1 MKSLQILGRVTSA
14 IVFVAIFMFKMMY
27 YIGRVRSGWFTN
39 GWCIPWISISL
50 AISLA
55 PMVCIFISSMMLK
68 KPFSAVLQIVGGCL
82 LAANLLFEGVSILG
96 AAMCLDN
103 DWMDICVQMMV
114 CHILGVM
121 ALILGALGTKKRK

>member
-1 MKSLQILGRVTSA
+1 MKSLRILGRVTSA
-14 IVFVAIFMFKMMY
+14 VMFVAIFMFKMMY

-55 PMVCIFISSMMLK
+55 PMICIFISSMMLK

>member
-1 MKSLQILGRVTSA
+1 MKSLRILGRVTSA
-14 IVFVAIFMFKMMY
+14 IMFVAIFMFKMMY

-96 AAMCLDN
+96 AAMCLDS

-121 ALILGALGTKKRK
+121 ALIFGVLGTKKGK

>member
-1 MKSLQILGRVTSA
+1 MKSLRILGRVTSA
-14 IVFVAIFMFKMMY
+14 IMFVAIFMFKMMY

>member
-14 IVFVAIFMFKMMY
+14 MVFAAIFVFKMMY
-27 YIGRVRSGWFTN
+27 YIGRIRSGWFTN

-50 AISLA
+50 AISLS
-55 PMVCIFISSMMLK
+55 PMICIFISSMMLK
-68 KPFSAVLQIVGGCL
+68 KMVSAVLLIVGGCL
-82 LAANLLFEGVSILG
+82 LAANLLFEGVSIFE
-96 AAMCLDN
+96 AAMCLDS

-121 ALILGALGTKKRK
+121 ALVLGVLGTKKRK

>member
-1 MKSLQILGRVTSA
+1 MKSLRILGRVTSA
-14 IVFVAIFMFKMMY
+14 VMFVAIFMFKMMY

-82 LAANLLFEGVSILG
+82 LAANLLFEGVSIFG
-96 AAMCLDN
+96 AAMCLDS

>member
-1 MKSLQILGRVTSA
+1 MKSLRILGRMTSA
-14 IVFVAIFMFKMMY
+14 VMFVAIFMFKMMY

-55 PMVCIFISSMMLK
+55 PMICIFISSMMLK
-68 KPFSAVLQIVGGCL
+68 KSFSAVLQIVGGCL

-96 AAMCLDN
+96 AAMCLDS

-114 CHILGVM
+114 CHILGVT
-121 ALILGALGTKKRK
+121 ALILGVLGTKKRK

>member
-1 MKSLQILGRVTSA
+1 MKSLRILGRVTSA
-14 IVFVAIFMFKMMY
+14 IMFVAIFMFKMMY

-55 PMVCIFISSMMLK
+55 PMICIFISSMILK
-68 KPFSAVLQIVGGCL
+68 KSFSAVLQIVGGCL

>member
-1 MKSLQILGRVTSA
+1 MKSLRILGRVTSA
-14 IVFVAIFMFKMMY
+14 VMFVAIFMFKMMY

-55 PMVCIFISSMMLK
+55 PMICIFISSMMLK

-121 ALILGALGTKKRK
+121 AFIFGVLGTKKRK

>member
-1 MKSLQILGRVTSA
+1 MKSLRILGRVISA
-14 IVFVAIFMFKMMY
+14 VMFVAIFMFKMMY

-55 PMVCIFISSMMLK
+55 PMICIFISSMMLK
-68 KPFSAVLQIVGGCL
+68 QPFSAVLQIVGGCL

>member
-1 MKSLQILGRVTSA
+1 MKSLRILGRVTSA
-14 IVFVAIFMFKMMY
+14 VMFVAIFMFKMMY

-55 PMVCIFISSMMLK
+55 PMICIFISSMMLK
-68 KPFSAVLQIVGGCL
+68 KSFSAVLQIVGGCL

-96 AAMCLDN
+96 AAMCLDS

>member
-1 MKSLQILGRVTSA
+1 MKSLRILGRVTSA
-14 IVFVAIFMFKMMY
+14 VMFVAIFMFKMMY
-27 YIGRVRSGWFTN
+27 YIGQVRSGWFTN

-55 PMVCIFISSMMLK
+55 PMICIFISSMMLK

-121 ALILGALGTKKRK
+121 AFIFGVLGTKERK

>member
-1 MKSLQILGRVTSA
+1 MKSLRILGRVTSA
-14 IVFVAIFMFKMMY
+14 VMFVAIFMFKMMY

-55 PMVCIFISSMMLK
+55 PMICIFISSMMLK

-96 AAMCLDN
+96 AAMCLDS

-121 ALILGALGTKKRK
+121 ALIFGVLGTKKGK

>member
-1 MKSLQILGRVTSA
+1 M
-14 IVFVAIFMFKMMY
+14 FVAIFMFKMMY

>member
-1 MKSLQILGRVTSA
+1 MKSLRILGRVTSA
-14 IVFVAIFMFKMMY
+14 IMFVAIFMFKMMY

-55 PMVCIFISSMMLK
+55 PMICIFISSMMLK

-96 AAMCLDN
+96 AAMCLDS

-121 ALILGALGTKKRK
+121 ALVLGVLGTKKRK

>member
-1 MKSLQILGRVTSA
+1 MKSLRILGRVTSA
-14 IVFVAIFMFKMMY
+14 VMFVAIFMFKMMY

-55 PMVCIFISSMMLK
+55 PTICIFISSMMLK

-96 AAMCLDN
+96 AAMCLDS

-121 ALILGALGTKKRK
+121 ALIFGVLGTKKGK

>member
-1 MKSLQILGRVTSA
+1 MKSLRILGRVTSA
-14 IVFVAIFMFKMMY
+14 VMFVAIFMFKMMY

-55 PMVCIFISSMMLK
+55 PMICIFISSMMLK

-96 AAMCLDN
+96 AAMCLDS

-121 ALILGALGTKKRK
+121 ALVLGVLGTKKRK

>member
-1 MKSLQILGRVTSA
+1 MKSLRILGRVTSA
-14 IVFVAIFMFKMMY
+14 VMFVAIFMFKMMY

>member
-14 IVFVAIFMFKMMY
+14 MVFAAIFVFKMMY
-27 YIGRVRSGWFTN
+27 YIGRIRSGWFTN

-50 AISLA
+50 AISLS
-55 PMVCIFISSMMLK
+55 PMICIFISSMMLK
-68 KPFSAVLQIVGGCL
+68 KMVSAVLLIVGGCL
-82 LAANLLFEGVSILG
+82 LAANLLFEGVSIFG
-96 AAMCLDN
+96 AAMCLDS

-121 ALILGALGTKKRK
+121 AFIFGVLGTKERK